1 MAAFEYVNMSNFRTE
16 RARSAMCG
24 SKFARKQTEDC
35 APGGQQQR
43 NDSEHAECEGVL
55 SRRNLLRR

>member
-24 SKFARKQTEDC
+24 SKFARKQAEDC

-43 NDSEHAECEGVL
+43 NDSEHAEC
-55 SRRNLLRR
+55 